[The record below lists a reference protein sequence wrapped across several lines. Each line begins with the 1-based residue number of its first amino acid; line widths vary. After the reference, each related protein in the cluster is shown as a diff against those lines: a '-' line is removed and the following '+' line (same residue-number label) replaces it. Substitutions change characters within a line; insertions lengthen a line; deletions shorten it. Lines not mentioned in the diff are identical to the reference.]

1 MPKRQKA
8 ETAELIREWPLPPA
22 ATLGSSVRSKG
33 ILLEV
38 RARLPS
44 AVRKSLDVDG
54 SKLTLAMPESER
66 IGFRAVSAVISE
78 TLSDIESLPVI
89 PREIQDIL
97 TITTTERHRWLRDG
111 RLPSAGTRTVRLA
124 GRAKQ
129 ITFHVFDP
137 RLVEDFLNRSVVDEW
152 REDDVVAAAEKR
164 QQASWKR
171 KLARAQK
178 VAKIASEPADGSG
191 EAQSQLSGWDQFGRD
206 GLLR

>member
-38 RARLPS
+38 RARLPP

-54 SKLTLAMPESER
+54 SKLTLAMAESER
-66 IGFRAVSAVISE
+66 IGFQGVSAVISE
-78 TLSDIESLPVI
+78 TLSGIESLPVI

-97 TITTTERHRWLRDG
+97 TITTAERHRWLRDG

-129 ITFHVFDP
+129 ITFHIFDP
-137 RLVEDFLNRSVVDEW
+137 RLVEDFLNRGVVDEW

-164 QQASWKR
+164 QQASWRR
-171 KLARAQK
+171 KLARSQN
-178 VAKIASEPADGSG
+178 VAKIVSVRADGNR
-191 EAQSQLSGWDQFGRD
+191 EAQSQLSGWDEFARD